1 MQELQRKLSNT
12 NLGFITIR
20 MQVMK
25 ERANNRSQ
33 TSLDVRPQ
41 VMLQSLKITDTVTI
55 EKAFST
61 VMRSFSLS
69 LAERFKL
76 AGMPSLHRKLKSLV
90 KRDVAV
96 SELVFVGM

>member
-12 NLGFITIR
+12 NLELIIIR

-33 TSLDVRPQ
+33 TSLDVGPQ
-41 VMLQSLKITDTVTI
+41 AMLKSLMITDTVTI
-55 EKAFST
+55 EEAFSR

-69 LAERFKL
+69 LA
-76 AGMPSLHRKLKSLV
+76 
-90 KRDVAV
+90 
-96 SELVFVGM
+96 